1 MKLLLKIVLCF
12 QLTISNLA
20 LYENPFQLQQ
30 LFGTMFKIDRKIQHL
45 REVDIKFIE
54 KIHEKVFAF
63 HQEIEDTPDFNKY
76 EKEDLIMNRVSG
88 AKRT

>member
-12 QLTISNLA
+12 QIVISNLA

-30 LFGTMFKIDRKIQHL
+30 LFGTMFKIDRKIRHL

-54 KIHEKVFAF
+54 KIQEKVYAF
-63 HQEIEDTPDFNKY
+63 RQEIEDAPAVNQHNK
-76 EKEDLIMNRVSG
+76 EELIMSRVSG
-88 AKRT
+88 AKGT

>member
-30 LFGTMFKIDRKIQHL
+30 LFGTMFKIDRKIRHL

-54 KIHEKVFAF
+54 KIQEKVFAF
-63 HQEIEDTPDFNKY
+63 RQEIKDTPDFNKY

-88 AKRT
+88 DKGT